1 MSLMAK
7 KSFIRYT
14 DEYLMEHIVR
24 SDKAAFN
31 ELYSRW
37 VLRVK
42 QFYLR
47 LCDYEEE
54 LADDLTQDVFL
65 KILEKAQS
73 FDPNSKFSSWLF
85 TIAYNHFKNDLR
97 KRKHD
102 ETYRI
107 EDAQT
112 DDILEPDFEKMIDLE
127 ASSQFTDRILITL
140 GEDVKTI
147 FILRYVEELTIPEI
161 AKITSTPE
169 GTVKSRLYYALKKL
183 SKERQRY
190 KLSEWL

>member
-7 KSFIRYT
+7 NSFIRYT
-14 DEYLMEHIVR
+14 DEYLMEQIVR
-24 SDKAAFN
+24 SDKAAFT

-73 FDPNSKFSSWLF
+73 FDLNSKFSSWLF

-97 KRKHD
+97 RRKHD

-112 DDILEPDFEKMIDLE
+112 EDILEPDFEKMIDLE
-127 ASSQFTDRILITL
+127 ASSQFTDLILNSL
-140 GEDVKTI
+140 GEEVKTI
-147 FILRYVEELTIPEI
+147 FILRYVEELTVPEI

-169 GTVKSRLYYALKKL
+169 GTVKSRLYYALRKL
-183 SKERQRY
+183 SKERQHY